1 MKSAHQVSALREHAR
16 IPGHRHD
23 PQSAK
28 LVWTTSNK
36 YECQVVEASCIK
48 SFKNCNI
55 SKGEVKVSSAQA
67 AFFIKSTGIKKPKS
81 SANRTQQ
88 QLPSRQPP
96 LYVSRLSSTRTTTAI
111 APDRTQPSIA
121 IPLPPSTTTPWL
133 PHATPT
139 RPTLATN
146 YISSSQPA
154 PSSTDPITFSPSIHP
169 VSQRVISIRQQGSFH
184 SPRRLRSVRSDHPF
198 RSLE

>member
-16 IPGHRHD
+16 KPGHRHD

-55 SKGEVKVSSAQA
+55 SEGEVKVSSAQA

-96 LYVSRLSSTRTTTAI
+96 LYVSRLSSTRTTTPI
-111 APDRTQPSIA
+111 SPDRTQPSTA
-121 IPLPPSTTTPWL
+121 IPLPPSTITHLP

-139 RPTLATN
+139 RSTLATN
-146 YISSSQPA
+146 YTSSSQPA
-154 PSSTDPITFSPSIHP
+154 PSSTDPIIFSPSVHP
-169 VSQRVISIRQQGSFH
+169 VSQRVMSIRQQGNTH
-184 SPRRLRSVRSDHPF
+184 SPRRLRSVRSENPF